1 MAQKRLNKRQQRL
14 ERQRRIKKK
23 RRKRLAII
31 MIEII
36 ILAGLGVVAYGM
48 FVMDKMETTT
58 LNKDK
63 LEVYKDTGDYTNI
76 ALFGLDSRDGEME
89 GGVQSD
95 CIMVASINNKTN
107 EINLISVYRD
117 TLMKVTSEKYGKAN
131 SAYNIGGP
139 TEAIALLNRNL
150 DLDIEKYISVN
161 FNALSDV
168 IDTLGGL
175 EIELTDEEA
184 VHMNNYCVETS
195 KVTGKSYEPVEGGG
209 LKQLN
214 GVQATSYCRIRYTKG
229 DDFRRTERQRLVIQ
243 KVVEKLQSSN
253 LATINKIAD
262 DVFEEV
268 GTNFTLPEIL
278 SYAKD
283 FKKYKL
289 GETTGFPFNVTTGT
303 LSGIG
308 SSIIP
313 TSYVNDVQQLHQF
326 FFGDD
331 GYTPSE
337 TVQNIGAGIQKKSTD
352 IGKSTTKDEDSY
364 YDDDSSGSSSK
375 NSKKSSSGS
384 SNSGTSSGG
393 SGSGSSGSGS
403 GGSKSDSGSGGG
415 SGSSSSGNSGSG
427 GGSESGGSG
436 SGGSSSGGGSESG
449 GSSSGGGESSGGE
462 SAE

>member
-161 FNALSDV
+161 FNALADIV
-168 IDTLGGL
+168 DALGGI
-175 EIELTDEEA
+175 EIDMTDEEV
-184 VHMNNYCVETS
+184 VHTNNYAKETS
-195 KVTGKSYEPVEGGG
+195 EVVGRKTTELSGEGVHKLDGIQAVSY
-209 LKQLN
+209 
-214 GVQATSYCRIRYTKG
+214 ARIRYTAG
-229 DDFRRTERQRLVIQ
+229 MDFKRTQRQRLVLEKI
-243 KVVEKLQSSN
+243 VEKAQKANVITLNNIVNKVMPQVSTNLTTSN
-253 LATINKIAD
+253 MLGLAAHAAD
-262 DVFEEV
+262 
-268 GTNFTLPEIL
+268 
-278 SYAKD
+278 
-283 FKKYKL
+283 YKL
-289 GETTGFPFNVTTGT
+289 GQMSGFPFEVTTCEKVKNHKG
-303 LSGIG
+303 
-308 SSIIP
+308 
-313 TSYVNDVQQLHQF
+313 SYVTAVGLEKNVRELHEF
-326 FFGDD
+326 LFGEKD
-331 GYTPSE
+331 YEPSD
-337 TVQNIGAGIQKKSTD
+337 TVKDISNEVIYMTGVDLGARGTMKKNTY
-352 IGKSTTKDEDSY
+352 K
-364 YDDDSSGSSSK
+364 
-375 NSKKSSSGS
+375 
-384 SNSGTSSGG
+384 
-393 SGSGSSGSGS
+393 
-403 GGSKSDSGSGGG
+403 
-415 SGSSSSGNSGSG
+415 
-427 GGSESGGSG
+427 
-436 SGGSSSGGGSESG
+436 
-449 GSSSGGGESSGGE
+449 SGGE
-462 SAE
+462 DSEN